1 MSIIEKTLN
10 EKLEDINKHL
20 EMVDVML
27 GACREIPDYKVRV
40 TSGNGCSQYYYRNDA
55 NEYIYIPS
63 AKRDFA
69 KRLIQKDYYN
79 RVKEELTQQKRL
91 LERFISGYKVDALE
105 NVYRKSCKG
114 RKNLLKPIELTDE
127 EYVEKWMEKH
137 QGMQNPYNAN
147 MSIKTKR
154 GEYVRSKSEKI
165 LADLFYENGIPY
177 QYEPAFRL
185 INGKLVYP
193 DFVLLNVRERKTYYW
208 EHYGLASDE
217 SYSNKNIDKLCLYE
231 NSGLRIGDN
240 LIISLEAEGIPLDIS
255 LIQEKITNI
264 LL

>member
-27 GACREIPDYKVRV
+27 GECREIPDYKVRV

-114 RKNLLKPIELTDE
+114 RTCACKGT
-127 EYVEKWMEKH
+127 
-137 QGMQNPYNAN
+137 
-147 MSIKTKR
+147 
-154 GEYVRSKSEKI
+154 
-165 LADLFYENGIPY
+165 
-177 QYEPAFRL
+177 
-185 INGKLVYP
+185 
-193 DFVLLNVRERKTYYW
+193 
-208 EHYGLASDE
+208 
-217 SYSNKNIDKLCLYE
+217 
-231 NSGLRIGDN
+231 
-240 LIISLEAEGIPLDIS
+240 
-255 LIQEKITNI
+255 
-264 LL
+264 